1 MNILGEGILMNI
13 VIIKQSELMLFGVCL
28 GKMLVLGSIFNLV
41 EPVLTVAAALSVQSP
56 FLRSAQHN
64 PDCATARQ
72 PLQSEVGDPFT
83 LLNTFNAWVQ
93 VSQLFRSTVIFEVL
107 QKWCQAQQQ
116 SFLGVLLHV
125 WSSVGERG

>member
-1 MNILGEGILMNI
+1 MS
-13 VIIKQSELMLFGVCL
+13 QYELQLLLHTFNASCKITSLSSLIPNLCDVFL
-28 GKMLVLGSIFNLV
+28 GKMLVLGSVFNLV

-72 PLQSEVGDPFT
+72 PLHSNQGDPFT

-93 VSQLFRSTVIFEVL
+93 VSV
-107 QKWCQAQQQ
+107 
-116 SFLGVLLHV
+116 
-125 WSSVGERG
+125 